1 MNITVQSYLGNLD
14 FGVITCRE
22 LVPDAWQIVAYLGDA
37 LDELVAAARPA
48 PAREAPIKKESAKK
62 GSAKKAVKNVSVKKA
77 VKRRA

>member
-48 PAREAPIKKESAKK
+48 PAREAPIKKV
-62 GSAKKAVKNVSVKKA
+62 SAKKAAKKVSAKKA